1 MLPAAALGV
10 GDGLIKRQSGALLEC
25 FFIVLVAQC
34 GAGGG

>member
-10 GDGLIKRQSGALLEC
+10 GDGLLKRQSGTFLEC
-25 FFIVLVAQC
+25 LFKILVAQC